1 MERLSFTN
9 TLALRGFRKALDLA
23 LRDPGRRRLSVLV
36 YHRVL
41 NAPDSIYAGDVDAAT
56 FRWQMGLV
64 KEYLNPLPLPEAV
77 ERLAQGTLPPRA
89 VSITFDDGYADNH
102 ALALPIL
109 QDLGLHATFFI
120 ATDFLNGG
128 IMFNDAIAESV
139 WAMAGERLDLRALG
153 LGEYPLDTEKA
164 RQETACIII
173 KQLKHLDRAERDRQV
188 EAIVTRSRAR
198 PPSLMMTDA
207 QVRALAA
214 AGMEVACHTKS
225 HPILKKLQLSE
236 AEAEIAGAR
245 EVLEGVIGEK
255 VRLFAYP
262 NGIPGYDYEQVHVDL
277 IRRLGFM
284 AAASTRWGVADRNTD
299 RFQLPR
305 FTPWDRTPTRFMYHM
320 VQNYFR
326 LVE

>member
-139 WAMAGERLDLRALG
+139 WAMAGSAWTCEPSGWASIPSTPRRPARR
-153 LGEYPLDTEKA
+153 PL
-164 RQETACIII
+164 
-173 KQLKHLDRAERDRQV
+173 
-188 EAIVTRSRAR
+188 
-198 PPSLMMTDA
+198 
-207 QVRALAA
+207 
-214 AGMEVACHTKS
+214 
-225 HPILKKLQLSE
+225 
-236 AEAEIAGAR
+236 
-245 EVLEGVIGEK
+245 
-255 VRLFAYP
+255 
-262 NGIPGYDYEQVHVDL
+262 
-277 IRRLGFM
+277 
-284 AAASTRWGVADRNTD
+284 ASSSSS
-299 RFQLPR
+299 
-305 FTPWDRTPTRFMYHM
+305 
-320 VQNYFR
+320 
-326 LVE
+326 